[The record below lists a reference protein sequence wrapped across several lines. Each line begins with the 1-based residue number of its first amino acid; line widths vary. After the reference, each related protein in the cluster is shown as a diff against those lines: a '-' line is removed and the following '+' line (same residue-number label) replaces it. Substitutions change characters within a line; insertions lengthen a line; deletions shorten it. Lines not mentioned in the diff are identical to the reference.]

1 MIRVENDY
9 EPIIYEQPIHSHIYE
24 HQLEVLHDYNTR
36 PISNKIPAVQKVNET
51 NTVTKAKK
59 AKYNAQV

>member
-1 MIRVENDY
+1 MITVENDY
-9 EPIIYEQPIHSHIYE
+9 KPIIYEQPFHSYIYE
-24 HQLEVLHDYNTR
+24 NQLELLHDYNTR
-36 PISNKIPAVQKVNET
+36 RISNKIPSVQEVNET